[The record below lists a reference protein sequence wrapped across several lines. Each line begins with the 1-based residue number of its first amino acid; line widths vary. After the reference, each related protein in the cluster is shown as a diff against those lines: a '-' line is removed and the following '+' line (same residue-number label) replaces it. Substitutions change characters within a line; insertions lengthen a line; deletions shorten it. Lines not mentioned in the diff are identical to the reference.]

1 MYDPPRSDSPQ
12 SPAYTPTKD
21 EDTSST
27 SSSESEGV
35 PEAPKSPKPSILKI
49 LSDHDEI
56 DELKLQHL
64 DIEKILNQTNTTL
77 EKLEN
82 KFRLE

>member
-27 SSSESEGV
+27 SSSEGV
-35 PEAPKSPKPSILKI
+35 PDAPKSPKPSILTI
-49 LSDHDEI
+49 LRDHDEI
-56 DELKLQHL
+56 DDLKLQHL
-64 DIEKILNQTNTTL
+64 DIEQILQQTHATL
-77 EKLEN
+77 EKLDN